1 MNYEIGDIVL
11 VKFPFT
17 NLKKSKKRPV
27 LIVKS
32 ENNLNDI
39 VCFQITSN
47 SEQSNLLHIKES
59 DLNNSILSLTSY
71 IKYDKCFTINTE
83 IVDKSIAKVNI
94 NLLNKLKVLFCKEL
108 FEKLKKQTTRLKSK
122 GVITTNNCLKAALK

>member
-1 MNYEIGDIVL
+1 MSYKSGDIVL

-27 LIVKS
+27 LVIKD

-47 SEQSNLLHIKES
+47 SFQSNLLKINEKDFKENK
-59 DLNNSILSLTSY
+59 LLITSY
-71 IKYDKCFTINTE
+71 IKYDKCFSLNSAI
-83 IVDKSIAKVNI
+83 IDKKLT
-94 NLLNKLKVLFCKEL
+94 LLNHSILNSLKELFCKEI
-108 FEKLKKQTTRLKSK
+108 F
-122 GVITTNNCLKAALK
+122 

>member
-1 MNYEIGDIVL
+1 MMIRPGMSYKTGDIIL

-27 LIVKS
+27 LVVKS

-47 SEQSNLLHIKES
+47 SEQSNLLKIENS
-59 DLNNSILSLTSY
+59 DLNNSTLPLKSY

-83 IVDKSIAKVNI
+83 IIDKSIAQVNH
-94 NLLNKLKVLFCKEL
+94 NLLNKLKILFCKEL
-108 FEKLKKQTTRLKSK
+108 F
-122 GVITTNNCLKAALK
+122 

>member
-1 MNYEIGDIVL
+1 MKIRLGMSYKIGDIIL

-27 LIVKS
+27 LVVKS

-47 SEQSNLLHIKES
+47 SEQLNLLKIENN
-59 DLNNSILSLTSY
+59 DLDNSTLSLQSY

-83 IVDKSIAKVNI
+83 IIDKSIAKVNI
-94 NLLNKLKVLFCKEL
+94 DLLDKLKILFCKEL
-108 FEKLKKQTTRLKSK
+108 F
-122 GVITTNNCLKAALK
+122 